1 MFGIFKKKD
10 IIPEHAIVAVA
21 DGNLIPL
28 EKVADPVFSQ
38 KMLGDGIAIIPKNE
52 IIVAPCNGTITM
64 IYPTLH
70 AFGIINDEGVEILIH
85 IGINTVNLNG
95 KGFKQYVGVNDEVK
109 AGDKVIS
116 FYAEYL
122 IEEVYDF
129 TTIIIF
135 PDCHKELIKKTDG
148 YVRKGKD
155 VVVTYK

>member
-1 MFGIFKKKD
+1 MFGIFKKKN
-10 IIPEHAIVAVA
+10 IISEHAIVAVA

-52 IIVAPCNGTITM
+52 VIVAPCNGKITM

-95 KGFKQYVGVNDEVK
+95 RGFKQYVEVNDEVK

-122 IEEVYDF
+122 IEEEYDF
-129 TTIIIF
+129 TTIVIF
-135 PDCHKELIKKTDG
+135 PNCQKELSKKTDG

-155 VVVTYK
+155 VVVSYK